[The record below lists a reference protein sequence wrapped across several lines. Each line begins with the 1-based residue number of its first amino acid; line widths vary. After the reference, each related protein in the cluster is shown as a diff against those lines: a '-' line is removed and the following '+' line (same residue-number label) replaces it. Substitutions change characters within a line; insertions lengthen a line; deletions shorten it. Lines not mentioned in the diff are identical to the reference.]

1 MEDPEEEPTIETQ
14 VIQVVTPSYE
24 VVNVPLDAT
33 EAFVLPDKLIKN
45 SEWILLLFKV
55 FNPHD
60 KLSPIIPN
68 EQNTEELGKKAN
80 LLFHHL
86 CGRLDIHIQ
95 SRLKKI
101 SHQSNFSL
109 QWARKNFAITS
120 VYMVLFNHVKG
131 DLSCLGNTACLLS
144 NNTNNFLLCTNEEA
158 KFQGAYL
165 HRDKNDEEWVR
176 SGSKAGAPDKGFA
189 DRNKE
194 HYRGA
199 KSAINDP
206 PSTFYDTFPARNSPR
221 AQRIGSK
228 SWEHLEQHVAAG
240 FNLIQLFL
248 NSRRTMTTVVCA
260 SSLPL
265 RYRRYVKSV

>member
-1 MEDPEEEPTIETQ
+1 
-14 VIQVVTPSYE
+14 
-24 VVNVPLDAT
+24 
-33 EAFVLPDKLIKN
+33 
-45 SEWILLLFKV
+45 
-55 FNPHD
+55 
-60 KLSPIIPN
+60 
-68 EQNTEELGKKAN
+68 
-80 LLFHHL
+80 
-86 CGRLDIHIQ
+86 
-95 SRLKKI
+95 
-101 SHQSNFSL
+101 
-109 QWARKNFAITS
+109 
-120 VYMVLFNHVKG
+120 MVLFNHIKG

-165 HRDKNDEEWVR
+165 HCDKNDEEWVR

-240 FNLIQLFL
+240 FNPNDPVISEFKKDYDDGGLCFFSSAEIQKVRQISMNGREENQKIFCIVAYLFEL
-248 NSRRTMTTVVCA
+248 AYDLALDPRKNV
-260 SSLPL
+260 SSSPGFEAFGLF
-265 RYRRYVKSV
+265 